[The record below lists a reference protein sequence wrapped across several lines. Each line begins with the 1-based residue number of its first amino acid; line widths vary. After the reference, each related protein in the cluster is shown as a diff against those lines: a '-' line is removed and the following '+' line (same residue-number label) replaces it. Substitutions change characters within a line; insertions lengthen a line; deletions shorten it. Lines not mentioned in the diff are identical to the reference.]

1 MIQSWDRVTAF
12 CRELDGRGEPRY
24 NAQMKRSSSVLVLL
38 VSGSLLFAACKKSED
53 PTPVPVPSGAATPTP
68 VGNDAPPAS
77 AATVVAPVA
86 VVPPV
91 VTAPVNVQPI
101 DSCCSALASVSKS
114 GRGADAKSKAA
125 LASKICSGIAPLVKA
140 GKTTRASA
148 LTTIKSQM
156 IGAELPAECH

>member
-1 MIQSWDRVTAF
+1 MGRTTAF

-24 NAQMKRSSSVLVLL
+24 KAQMKRSSSALVVL

-53 PTPVPVPSGAATPTP
+53 PTPVPIPSGAASPTP
-68 VGNDAPPAS
+68 VGNEAPPPT

-91 VTAPVNVQPI
+91 AVQPVNAVPI
-101 DSCCSALASVSKS
+101 DSCCSALGAVSKS
-114 GRGADAKSKAA
+114 GRSPETKAKAA
-125 LASKICSGIAPLVKA
+125 LASKICTGIAPLVKA

-156 IGAELPAECH
+156 IGADLPSECR

>member
-1 MIQSWDRVTAF
+1 
-12 CRELDGRGEPRY
+12 
-24 NAQMKRSSSVLVLL
+24 MKRSISALVLL
-38 VSGSLLFAACKKSED
+38 ISGSLLFAACKKSED
-53 PTPVPVPSGAATPTP
+53 PTPVPIPSGAAAPTP

-77 AATVVAPVA
+77 AAAASAAPVVVTPPVA
-86 VVPPV
+86 VQ
-91 VTAPVNVQPI
+91 PVNAQPI
-101 DSCCSALASVSKS
+101 DACCSALASVSRS

-156 IGAELPAECH
+156 VGIDLPAECH